1 MNKLLTRI
9 EPEKIWHVVDGVKV
23 PGPHKKITGK
33 VSNISGN
40 VSNITGKV
48 TYIRGD
54 VSNITGNVTYIR
66 GDVSLLRGDVTNLS
80 GNIDDCKVTELT
92 KVSDLIID

>member
-23 PGPHKKITGK
+23 PGPHK
-33 VSNISGN
+33 
-40 VSNITGKV
+40 NIT
-48 TYIRGD
+48 
-54 VSNITGNVTYIR
+54 

-80 GNIDDCKVTELT
+80 GNIDDCQLTEMT